1 MTIFAI
7 DLGKSKSVF
16 CRFDSISGVTT
27 FGSFPTN
34 EDELRKRLKRERPD
48 RVVAEICPQAAMVHD
63 VAGGLKIEVQ
73 IADTTQDAWQWR
85 NVKRKTDSDDALKLA
100 KLSAL
105 DQINCVHIPAPA
117 MRQWRRLVEQ
127 RVTLA
132 GERTRCKNR
141 IRSLLMVQGLSL
153 PRGKGG
159 WTQASLAAL
168 AERARPLCECE
179 LLDSWQGS
187 LQIELDQL
195 ELFARQIEELE
206 TLLDGLVK
214 NDPRTVLVNT
224 IPGVGPRTA
233 EAIVATLDS
242 AERFK
247 NSRQVAAYAGLT
259 PRRYQSG
266 DMDRQGRISKRGNPL
281 LRRALNQA
289 AWSAV
294 HSDAHFRAVFLRISG
309 GRKSRIKTAIVAVM
323 RKLLITAWAMLR
335 DGQVYQPRPAASETS
350 AAA

>member
-16 CRFDSISGVTT
+16 CRFDRVSGVTQ

-63 VAGGLKIEVQ
+63 VAGALKIEVQ

-85 NVKRKTDSDDALKLA
+85 NVKRKTDKDDALKLA
-100 KLSAL
+100 RLSAL
-105 DQINCVHIPAPA
+105 GQINCVHIPSPR
-117 MRQWRRLVEQ
+117 MRQWRRLIEQ

-141 IRSLLMVQGLSL
+141 IRSLLMTQGLSL
-153 PRGKGG
+153 PRGQSG
-159 WTQASLAAL
+159 WTAASLAAL
-168 AERARPLCECE
+168 AERARPLSECE
-179 LLDSWQGS
+179 LLDSCCGS
-187 LQIELDQL
+187 LRIELDQL
-195 ELFARQIEELE
+195 ELFTRQIKQLE
-206 TLLDGLVK
+206 TLLDALVDS
-214 NDPRTVLVNT
+214 DPRTVLVDT
-224 IPGVGPRTA
+224 IPGVGPSTA
-233 EAIVATLDS
+233 EAIVATLDI
-242 AERFK
+242 AGRFK
-247 NSRQVAAYAGLT
+247 NPRQVAAYGGLT

-266 DMDRQGRISKRGNPL
+266 NMDRQGRISKRGNPL

-309 GRKSRIKTAIVAVM
+309 GRKSRSKKAIVAVM
-323 RKLLITAWAMLR
+323 RKLLVTAWAMLR
-335 DGQVYQPRPAASETS
+335 DGAVYQPRPAASETS

>member
-7 DLGKSKSVF
+7 DLGESKSVF
-16 CRFDSISGVTT
+16 CRFDSAGGVPQ

-34 EDELRKRLKRERPD
+34 EEELRKRLMRERPD

-63 VAGGLKIEVQ
+63 VAVALKIEVQ

-233 EAIVATLDS
+233 EAIVATLDI